1 MNEKWNEWRKQASAP
16 PLEMVPINNP
26 MWHGWDTENEVA
38 YRSDAAG
45 RLRDVGV
52 IQYPDPYH
60 DDDPVYAVFSDG
72 EKVVLHE
79 LSVGEHKAI
88 LEIQEKK
95 TLHKS
100 IGDAKSGVLW

>member
-1 MNEKWNEWRKQASAP
+1 
-16 PLEMVPINNP
+16 

-38 YRSDAAG
+38 YRSDGAG

-52 IQYPDPYH
+52 IQYPDPCH

-88 LEIQEKK
+88 LETQEKK
-95 TLHKS
+95 LCTHPFAMRKVGYCGERSHRQESANQL
-100 IGDAKSGVLW
+100 V